1 MKSIILSALTI
12 IFGIPLSVA
21 NVEVT
26 PTAPFNQSL
35 VFADDMKFENLS
47 KAIDRQIESYKITGT
62 KGTIKFGNRIYSK
75 SILLESLLLLKELS
89 ITAMDCLKTNPEQ
102 VCLDQFNAEVN
113 DKFSIY
119 VPVPGNQEPGYN
131 SKKTT
136 KFTSYYSPDF
146 NGSRTPTERFTRP
159 IFKKPLP
166 PHDNYT
172 RVEIDYKGAL
182 AGKGLEIFW
191 VEESFFDLYLLHVQG
206 GGRITIHN
214 PDGTKELKY
223 LSYDGKNSRSFQM
236 IYKYMI
242 EKGYLKGNAG
252 IPAQRKFL
260 AENPDKEEE
269 IFGTCPS
276 YVYFKE
282 SAEEPVGLDNIPL
295 TEGRSLAIDS
305 RIYKTMGLI
314 NFVKS
319 TRASHVDESGKVVK
333 VPFSRFFIA
342 QDTGGAIR
350 GNARCDL
357 YSGYGPLAE
366 LTAYSMNDMGEQYF
380 LVKKKMKKK
389 LSRVL

>member
-1 MKSIILSALTI
+1 MKMISLLVVSFFFGVQLSHAQ
-12 IFGIPLSVA
+12 
-21 NVEVT
+21 VEVT
-26 PTAPFNQSL
+26 PTALFNQSL

-47 KAIDRQIESYKITGT
+47 KAINRQIESYKLLGIRGN
-62 KGTIKFGNRIYSK
+62 IKFGEKVYSK
-75 SILLESLLLLKELS
+75 SILLESLMLLKELS
-89 ITAMDCLKTNPEQ
+89 ETATDCLKSNPEQ
-102 VCLDQFNAEVN
+102 VCLDHFNAEIN
-113 DKFSIY
+113 EKFLIY
-119 VPVPGNQEPGYN
+119 VPVPGAQEPGYN

-159 IFKKPLP
+159 IYKKPTA

-172 RVEIDYKGAL
+172 RVDIDYKGAL
-182 AGKGLEIFW
+182 ADKGLEIFW

-206 GGRITIHN
+206 GGRITVN
-214 PDGTKELKY
+214 NSDGTKELKY
-223 LSYDGKNSRSFQM
+223 LSYSGKNNRSFQM

-260 AENPDKEEE
+260 VENPDKEEE

-276 YVYFKE
+276 YIYFKE
-282 SAEEPVGLDNIPL
+282 SDEEPVGLDNIPL

-333 VPFSRFFIA
+333 VPFSRFFIS

-357 YSGYGPLAE
+357 YSGYGPMAE

-380 LVKKKMKKK
+380 LVKKITQD
-389 LSRVL
+389 SPNQ